1 MEGPCRL
8 PPDRSRGIE
17 SRQHKRAGS
26 GLLYLHCLLILPS
39 RRDMMDRD
47 SRRYVA
53 QSTQP
58 MIICLP
64 GRKDTSKTWVR
75 DQL

>member
-1 MEGPCRL
+1 MEGPRRL
-8 PPDRSRGIE
+8 PPDRSRGLE

-47 SRRYVA
+47 SRRYVGA
-53 QSTQP
+53 IYPP
-58 MIICLP
+58 MIICLS

-75 DQL
+75 DLL